1 MSAGIQP
8 NTNTVNQTAGQLAT
22 TLRDTLQEIVN
33 FNNWLGAFG
42 GASALITLGFSSSD
56 ANTIISTFGN
66 LNTLSN
72 VANGTATQGA
82 TFNYIANT
90 EALWGGQ

>member
-8 NTNTVNQTAGQLAT
+8 NTNTVNQTAGQLVT

-33 FNNWLGAFG
+33 FNNWVTAFG
-42 GASALITLGFSSSD
+42 GASALETLGFSVND

-72 VANGTATQGA
+72 VANGTATQGS

-90 EALWGGQ
+90 QALWGGQ